1 MRFFGRKTR
10 KINSSGTH
18 DHFVRAYICIPFRR
32 SELAEEGAVEVLA
45 VIPGNS
51 IQTTEKEKSMKQ
63 FARVQQGNSV
73 IPVLV
78 NGNELL
84 DLRSLVPD
92 ITPETIGGGK
102 LGEFDTASLKPV
114 VGEVTYLA
122 PINGVRQVPATGFNY
137 KKHIQELKVPTP
149 TEPEVFLK
157 SMWSVT
163 GPFDTILRGPNQGVK
178 LDWEVELA
186 IVIGRETLDIKA
198 EDAADYIFGYV
209 CLNDIS
215 DRTTQVDAEHQHHL
229 VRAKSRPTYTPIGPY
244 LTTGIDPMNVD
255 LWTKVNG
262 HYEQQGNTSD
272 MIFPVY
278 EMLAYFSQHMKML
291 PGDVLATGTPP
302 GVGMGKNKFLS
313 PGDVLECG
321 ITHLGA
327 QRHKIAP

>member
-1 MRFFGRKTR
+1 
-10 KINSSGTH
+10 
-18 DHFVRAYICIPFRR
+18 
-32 SELAEEGAVEVLA
+32 
-45 VIPGNS
+45 
-51 IQTTEKEKSMKQ
+51 MKQ

-73 IPVLV
+73 IPVFV
-78 NGNELL
+78 SGTELL
-84 DLRSLVPD
+84 DLRSLIPD
-92 ITPETIGGGK
+92 ITPETIASGI
-102 LGEFDTASLKPV
+102 LREFDTTSLKPLA
-114 VGEVTYLA
+114 GEVAYLA
-122 PINGVRQVPATGFNY
+122 PVDGIRQIPATGFNY

-157 SMWSVT
+157 SMLSVT
-163 GPFDTILRGPNQGVK
+163 GPFDPIRRGPNPGVK

-186 IVIGRETLDIKA
+186 IVIGRETQDIKA

-215 DRTTQVDAEHQHHL
+215 DRATQVDAAHQHHL
-229 VRAKSRPTYTPIGPY
+229 VRAKSRPTYAPIGPY

-278 EMLAYFSQHMKML
+278 EILAYFSRYMRLL
-291 PGDVLATGTPP
+291 PGDILATGTPP
-302 GVGMGKNKFLS
+302 GVGMGKNRFLN

-321 ITHLGA
+321 IIHLGA
-327 QRHKIAP
+327 QRHEIVP